1 MDNKN
6 TKEVERKYILLIDFS
21 ISSFPRSSF
30 HFCDIVLNLPDV
42 DNEHAKISNNI
53 IM

>member
-21 ISSFPRSSF
+21 MSGF
-30 HFCDIVLNLPDV
+30 HFSEKFILKKGEYSVNV
-42 DNEHAKISNNI
+42 K
-53 IM
+53 